1 MQCNRLYATEYDQRL
16 SPARRARL
24 PGKAGTTARCGVDAA
39 GGVASLPSCTTD
51 EHAARA
57 ASLEFI
63 RMRASMRSGRRAAPH
78 NCDGGDPGARA
89 RSEHVANL
97 FAVIEAALNQSDAA

>member
-1 MQCNRLYATEYDQRL
+1 MQVIAYATEYDQRL
-16 SPARRARL
+16 SLARRDRL
-24 PGKAGTTARCGVDAA
+24 LSKAGTTARYAADAA
-39 GGVASLPSCTTD
+39 CGAASSLCNTND

-78 NCDGGDPGARA
+78 NCNSSDPGARA

-97 FAVIEAALNQSDAA
+97 FAVIEVALDQSDAA

>member
-1 MQCNRLYATEYDQRL
+1 LHI
-16 SPARRARL
+16 S
-24 PGKAGTTARCGVDAA
+24 TAQHVADAA
-39 GGVASLPSCTTD
+39 CGVASWRCNTND

-78 NCDGGDPGARA
+78 NCDGSDPGARA

-97 FAVIEAALNQSDAA
+97 FAVIEAALDQSDAA